1 MQLIKNYLYNVFY
14 QLFILIVPLIT
25 MPYISRVLGPTG
37 SGINY
42 LTSANTQYFILLGSL
57 GITLYGN
64 RQIAYLRDNKQRVSQ
79 AFWEIF
85 LLRCLTTL
93 VALSSFYIFVY
104 FNHTYQWAYLIQS
117 ILIIATALDISW
129 FFMGVENFKVTV
141 SRNMIVKIFSILFI
155 FTLVK
160 TKNDVII
167 YIFILSLS
175 QLLGN
180 LTLFPYLRHYINWP
194 QWRQLQI
201 WQHLRP
207 SLALFLPQV
216 AMQIYLILNKTM
228 VGWLVSVKATGFY
241 TYSDNTI
248 RAVLT
253 LGTSLATVMMPR
265 VANTF
270 IHGDIKQV
278 NKYTQLSFDFAS
290 AVAVPLMFGIAAVS
304 LKFVPSF
311 LGAGYSPVAYLMI
324 IETLLILPVTW
335 TSVIG
340 NQYLIPLGRNRTY
353 TNSVLLGALVS
364 IVLNVPLILLFQT
377 QGAMI
382 TSVVCEFAVA
392 FYQLHAIRQELPLRV
407 LFNEFWKYLFAGL
420 IMFVIVFYLHL
431 HWKFTLL
438 TFFVEVAAGISIY
451 LAGLLI
457 LKAPVLSRL
466 KILLAK

>member
-104 FNHTYQWAYLIQS
+104 FNHTYQGAYLMQS

-129 FFMGVENFKVTV
+129 LFMGVENFKVTV

-364 IVLNVPLILLFQT
+364 VVLNVPLILLFQT

-392 FYQLHAIRQELPLRV
+392 FYQLYAIRQELPLHV

-438 TFFVEVAAGISIY
+438 TFFIEVLVGIVLY
-451 LAGLLI
+451 AAGLLMFKASI
-457 LKAPVLSRL
+457 LQKL

>member
-104 FNHTYQWAYLIQS
+104 FNHTYQWAYLMQS
-117 ILIIATALDISW
+117 ILIIATTLDISW

-194 QWRQLQI
+194 QWRL
-201 WQHLRP
+201 
-207 SLALFLPQV
+207 SL
-216 AMQIYLILNKTM
+216 
-228 VGWLVSVKATGFY
+228 
-241 TYSDNTI
+241 
-248 RAVLT
+248 
-253 LGTSLATVMMPR
+253 
-265 VANTF
+265 
-270 IHGDIKQV
+270 IHI
-278 NKYTQLSFDFAS
+278 
-290 AVAVPLMFGIAAVS
+290 
-304 LKFVPSF
+304 
-311 LGAGYSPVAYLMI
+311 
-324 IETLLILPVTW
+324 
-335 TSVIG
+335 
-340 NQYLIPLGRNRTY
+340 
-353 TNSVLLGALVS
+353 
-364 IVLNVPLILLFQT
+364 
-377 QGAMI
+377 
-382 TSVVCEFAVA
+382 
-392 FYQLHAIRQELPLRV
+392 
-407 LFNEFWKYLFAGL
+407 
-420 IMFVIVFYLHL
+420 
-431 HWKFTLL
+431 
-438 TFFVEVAAGISIY
+438 
-451 LAGLLI
+451 
-457 LKAPVLSRL
+457 
-466 KILLAK
+466 

>member
-104 FNHTYQWAYLIQS
+104 FNHTYQGAYLMQS

-290 AVAVPLMFGIAAVS
+290 ALAVPLMFGIAAVS

-311 LGAGYSPVAYLMI
+311 LGADYSPVAYLMI

-335 TSVIG
+335 ASIIG

-392 FYQLHAIRQELPLRV
+392 FYQLYAIRQELPLSV
-407 LFNEFWKYLFAGL
+407 LFNELWKYLFAGL

-438 TFFVEVAAGISIY
+438 TFFIEVLVGIVLY
-451 LAGLLI
+451 AAGLLMFKASI
-457 LKAPVLSRL
+457 LQKL

>member
-25 MPYISRVLGPTG
+25 MPYISRVLGPNG

-85 LLRCLTTL
+85 LLRCLMTL
-93 VALSSFYIFVY
+93 VALISFYIFVY
-104 FNHTYQWAYLIQS
+104 FNHTYQWAYLMQS

-141 SRNMIVKIFSILFI
+141 SRNVIVKILSILFI

-160 TKNDVII
+160 KKNDVII

-175 QLLGN
+175 QLIGN
-180 LTLFPYLRHYINWP
+180 LALFPYLRHYINWP
-194 QWRQLQI
+194 QWHQLQI

-278 NKYTQLSFDFAS
+278 NKYTQISFDFAS
-290 AVAVPLMFGIAAVS
+290 ALAVPLMFGIAAVS
-304 LKFVPSF
+304 LKFVPIF

-392 FYQLHAIRQELPLRV
+392 FYQLYAIRQELPLRV
-407 LFNEFWKYLFAGL
+407 LFNELWKYLLAGL

-431 HWKFTLL
+431 YWKFTLL
-438 TFFVEVAAGISIY
+438 TFLVEVAAGMLVY

-457 LKAPVLSRL
+457 LKAPILSRL

>member
-1 MQLIKNYLYNVFY
+1 M
-14 QLFILIVPLIT
+14 
-25 MPYISRVLGPTG
+25 
-37 SGINY
+37 
-42 LTSANTQYFILLGSL
+42 
-57 GITLYGN
+57 
-64 RQIAYLRDNKQRVSQ
+64 
-79 AFWEIF
+79 
-85 LLRCLTTL
+85 
-93 VALSSFYIFVY
+93 
-104 FNHTYQWAYLIQS
+104 QS

-160 TKNDVII
+160 KKNDVII

-304 LKFVPSF
+304 LKFVPRF
-311 LGAGYSPVAYLMI
+311 LGADYSPVAYLMI

-335 TSVIG
+335 ASIIG

-382 TSVVCEFAVA
+382 ASVVCEFAVA
-392 FYQLHAIRQELPLRV
+392 FYQLYAIRQELPLRF

-438 TFFVEVAAGISIY
+438 TFFVEIAAGIFIY

>member
-104 FNHTYQWAYLIQS
+104 FNHTYQWAYLMQS

-311 LGAGYSPVAYLMI
+311 LGADYSPVAYLMI

-335 TSVIG
+335 ASIIG

-382 TSVVCEFAVA
+382 ASVICEFAVA
-392 FYQLHAIRQELPLRV
+392 FYQLYAIRQELPLHF

-438 TFFVEVAAGISIY
+438 TFFVEIAAGIFIY

>member
-85 LLRCLTTL
+85 LLRCLMTL
-93 VALSSFYIFVY
+93 VALISFYIFVY
-104 FNHTYQWAYLIQS
+104 FNHTYQWAYWMQS

-141 SRNMIVKIFSILFI
+141 SRNVIVKIFSILFI

-392 FYQLHAIRQELPLRV
+392 FYQLHAIRQELPLHV

-438 TFFVEVAAGISIY
+438 TFFIEVLVGIVLY
-451 LAGLLI
+451 AAGLLMFKASI
-457 LKAPVLSRL
+457 LQKL

>member
-93 VALSSFYIFVY
+93 VALISFYIFVY
-104 FNHTYQWAYLIQS
+104 FNHTYQWAYLMQS

-141 SRNMIVKIFSILFI
+141 SRNVIVKIFSILFI

-180 LTLFPYLRHYINWP
+180 LALFPYLRHYINWP

-290 AVAVPLMFGIAAVS
+290 ALAVPLMFGIAAVS

-353 TNSVLLGALVS
+353 TNSVLLGALISV
-364 IVLNVPLILLFQT
+364 VLNVPLILLFQT

-392 FYQLHAIRQELPLRV
+392 FYQFYAIRQELPLRF
-407 LFNEFWKYLFAGL
+407 LFNELWKYLFAGL

-438 TFFVEVAAGISIY
+438 TFFIEVLVGIVLY
-451 LAGLLI
+451 AAGLLMFKASI
-457 LKAPVLSRL
+457 LQKL

>member
-1 MQLIKNYLYNVFY
+1 MQIIKNYLYNVFY

-25 MPYISRVLGPTG
+25 MPYISRVLGPNG

-85 LLRCLTTL
+85 LLRCLMTL
-93 VALSSFYIFVY
+93 VALISFYIFVY
-104 FNHTYQWAYLIQS
+104 FNHTYQWAYLMQS

-141 SRNMIVKIFSILFI
+141 SRNVIVKILSILFI

-160 TKNDVII
+160 KKNDVII

-175 QLLGN
+175 QLIGN
-180 LTLFPYLRHYINWP
+180 LALFPYLRHYINWP

-278 NKYTQLSFDFAS
+278 NKYIQISFDFAS
-290 AVAVPLMFGIAAVS
+290 ALAVPLMFGIAAVS
-304 LKFVPSF
+304 LKFVPIF

-392 FYQLHAIRQELPLRV
+392 FYQLYAIRQELPLRV
-407 LFNEFWKYLFAGL
+407 LFNELWKYLLAGL

-431 HWKFTLL
+431 YWKFTLL
-438 TFFVEVAAGISIY
+438 TFLVEVAAGMLVY

-457 LKAPVLSRL
+457 LKAPILSRL

>member
-104 FNHTYQWAYLIQS
+104 FNHTYQGAYLMQS

-141 SRNMIVKIFSILFI
+141 SRNVIVKIFSILFI

-180 LTLFPYLRHYINWP
+180 LALFPYLRHYINWP

-290 AVAVPLMFGIAAVS
+290 ALAVPLMFGIAAVS

-353 TNSVLLGALVS
+353 TNSVLLGALIS

-382 TSVVCEFAVA
+382 ASVVCEFAVA
-392 FYQLHAIRQELPLRV
+392 FYQLYAIRQELPLSV
-407 LFNEFWKYLFAGL
+407 LFNELWKYLFAGL

>member
-57 GITLYGN
+57 GIALYGN

-104 FNHTYQWAYLIQS
+104 FNHTYQWAYLMQS

-141 SRNMIVKIFSILFI
+141 SRNVIVKIFSILFI

-180 LTLFPYLRHYINWP
+180 LALFPYLRHYINWP

-278 NKYTQLSFDFAS
+278 NKYTQISFDFAS
-290 AVAVPLMFGIAAVS
+290 ALAVPLMFGIAAVS
-304 LKFVPSF
+304 LKFVPGF
-311 LGAGYSPVAYLMI
+311 LGADYSPVAYLMI

-335 TSVIG
+335 SSVIG

-392 FYQLHAIRQELPLRV
+392 FYQLHAIRQELPLHV

-438 TFFVEVAAGISIY
+438 TFFIEVLVGIVLY
-451 LAGLLI
+451 AAGLLMFKASI
-457 LKAPVLSRL
+457 LQKL

>member
-1 MQLIKNYLYNVFY
+1 MQIIKNYLYNVFY

-25 MPYISRVLGPTG
+25 MPYISRVLGPNG

-85 LLRCLTTL
+85 LLRCLMTL
-93 VALSSFYIFVY
+93 VALISFYIFVY
-104 FNHTYQWAYLIQS
+104 FNHTYQWAYLMQS

-141 SRNMIVKIFSILFI
+141 SRNVIVKILSILFI

-160 TKNDVII
+160 KKNDVII

-175 QLLGN
+175 QLIGN
-180 LTLFPYLRHYINWP
+180 LALFPYLRHYINWP

-278 NKYTQLSFDFAS
+278 NKYIQISFDFAS
-290 AVAVPLMFGIAAVS
+290 ALAVPLMFGIAAVS
-304 LKFVPSF
+304 LKFVPIF

-392 FYQLHAIRQELPLRV
+392 FYQLYAIRQELPLRV
-407 LFNEFWKYLFAGL
+407 LFNELWKYLLAGL

-431 HWKFTLL
+431 YWKFTFL
-438 TFFVEVAAGISIY
+438 TFLVEVAAGMLVY

-457 LKAPVLSRL
+457 LKAPILSRL

>member
-1 MQLIKNYLYNVFY
+1 M
-14 QLFILIVPLIT
+14 
-25 MPYISRVLGPTG
+25 
-37 SGINY
+37 
-42 LTSANTQYFILLGSL
+42 
-57 GITLYGN
+57 
-64 RQIAYLRDNKQRVSQ
+64 
-79 AFWEIF
+79 
-85 LLRCLTTL
+85 
-93 VALSSFYIFVY
+93 
-104 FNHTYQWAYLIQS
+104 
-117 ILIIATALDISW
+117 
-129 FFMGVENFKVTV
+129 
-141 SRNMIVKIFSILFI
+141 
-155 FTLVK
+155 
-160 TKNDVII
+160 
-167 YIFILSLS
+167 
-175 QLLGN
+175 
-180 LTLFPYLRHYINWP
+180 P

-290 AVAVPLMFGIAAVS
+290 ALAVPLMFGIAAVS

-364 IVLNVPLILLFQT
+364 VVLNVPLILLFQT

-392 FYQLHAIRQELPLRV
+392 FYQLYAIRQELPLRF
-407 LFNEFWKYLFAGL
+407 LFNELWKYLFAGL

-438 TFFVEVAAGISIY
+438 TFFIEVLVGIVLY
-451 LAGLLI
+451 AAGLLMFKASI
-457 LKAPVLSRL
+457 LQKL

>member
-14 QLFILIVPLIT
+14 QLFVLIVPLIT

-57 GITLYGN
+57 GIALYGN
-64 RQIAYLRDNKQRVSQ
+64 RQIAYLRDNRQRVSQ

-85 LLRCLTTL
+85 LLRCLMTL
-93 VALSSFYIFVY
+93 VALISFYIFVY
-104 FNHTYQWAYLIQS
+104 FNHTYQWAYLMQS
-117 ILIIATALDISW
+117 ILIIATGLDISW

-141 SRNMIVKIFSILFI
+141 SRNVIVKILAILFI

-290 AVAVPLMFGIAAVS
+290 ALAVPLMFGIAAVS
-304 LKFVPSF
+304 LKFVPGF
-311 LGAGYSPVAYLMI
+311 LGADYSPVAYLMI

-335 TSVIG
+335 SSVIG

-392 FYQLHAIRQELPLRV
+392 FYQLHAIRQELPLHV

-438 TFFVEVAAGISIY
+438 TFFVEVAAGILIY

-457 LKAPVLSRL
+457 LKAPILSRL

>member
-14 QLFILIVPLIT
+14 QLFVLIVPLIT

-57 GITLYGN
+57 GIALYGN
-64 RQIAYLRDNKQRVSQ
+64 RQIAYLRDNRQRVSQ

-85 LLRCLTTL
+85 LLRCLMTL
-93 VALSSFYIFVY
+93 VALISFYIFVY
-104 FNHTYQWAYLIQS
+104 FNHTYQWAYLMQS
-117 ILIIATALDISW
+117 ILIIATGLDISW

-141 SRNMIVKIFSILFI
+141 SRNVIVKILAILFI

-290 AVAVPLMFGIAAVS
+290 ALAVPLMFGIAAVS
-304 LKFVPSF
+304 LKFVPGF
-311 LGAGYSPVAYLMI
+311 LGADYSPVAYLMI

-335 TSVIG
+335 SSVIG

-392 FYQLHAIRQELPLRV
+392 FYQLHAIRQELPLHV

-438 TFFVEVAAGISIY
+438 TFFVEVAAGILIY

-457 LKAPVLSRL
+457 LKAPILSRF

>member
-104 FNHTYQWAYLIQS
+104 FNHTYQWAYLMQS

-141 SRNMIVKIFSILFI
+141 SRNVIVKIFSILFI

-290 AVAVPLMFGIAAVS
+290 ALAVPLMFGIAAVS

-311 LGAGYSPVAYLMI
+311 LGADYSPVAYLMI

-335 TSVIG
+335 SSVIG

-438 TFFVEVAAGISIY
+438 TFFVEIAAGIFIY

>member
-93 VALSSFYIFVY
+93 VALISFYIFVY
-104 FNHTYQWAYLIQS
+104 FNHTYQWAYLMQS

-141 SRNMIVKIFSILFI
+141 SRNVIVKIFSILFI

-180 LTLFPYLRHYINWP
+180 LALFPYLRHYINWP

-228 VGWLVSVKATGFY
+228 VGRLVSVKATGFY

-290 AVAVPLMFGIAAVS
+290 ALAVPLMFGIAAVS

-311 LGAGYSPVAYLMI
+311 LGAGYNPVAYLMI

-364 IVLNVPLILLFQT
+364 VVLNVPLILLFRT

-392 FYQLHAIRQELPLRV
+392 FYQLYAIRQELPLRV

-431 HWKFTLL
+431 HWKFTFL
-438 TFFVEVAAGISIY
+438 TFFIEVLVGIVLY
-451 LAGLLI
+451 AAGLLMFKSSI
-457 LKAPVLSRL
+457 LQKL

>member
-216 AMQIYLILNKTM
+216 AMQIYLIVNKTM

-311 LGAGYSPVAYLMI
+311 LGADYSPVAYLMI

-335 TSVIG
+335 ASIIG

-438 TFFVEVAAGISIY
+438 TFFVEIAAGIFIY

-457 LKAPVLSRL
+457 LKAPVLLRL

>member
-1 MQLIKNYLYNVFY
+1 LQLIKNYLYNVFY

-104 FNHTYQWAYLIQS
+104 FNHTYQWAYLMQS

-141 SRNMIVKIFSILFI
+141 SRNVIVKIFSILFI

-180 LTLFPYLRHYINWP
+180 LALFPYLRHYINWP

-278 NKYTQLSFDFAS
+278 NKYTQ
-290 AVAVPLMFGIAAVS
+290 
-304 LKFVPSF
+304 
-311 LGAGYSPVAYLMI
+311 Y
-324 IETLLILPVTW
+324 LLILLVPW
-335 TSVIG
+335 
-340 NQYLIPLGRNRTY
+340 QY
-353 TNSVLLGALVS
+353 
-364 IVLNVPLILLFQT
+364 
-377 QGAMI
+377 
-382 TSVVCEFAVA
+382 
-392 FYQLHAIRQELPLRV
+392 H
-407 LFNEFWKYLFAGL
+407 
-420 IMFVIVFYLHL
+420 
-431 HWKFTLL
+431 
-438 TFFVEVAAGISIY
+438 
-451 LAGLLI
+451 
-457 LKAPVLSRL
+457 
-466 KILLAK
+466 

>member
-104 FNHTYQWAYLIQS
+104 FNHTYQWAYLMQS

-311 LGAGYSPVAYLMI
+311 LGADYSPVAYLMI

-335 TSVIG
+335 ASIIG

-382 TSVVCEFAVA
+382 ASVVCEFAVA
-392 FYQLHAIRQELPLRV
+392 FYQLYAIRQELPLRF

-438 TFFVEVAAGISIY
+438 TFFVEIAAGIFIY

>member
-93 VALSSFYIFVY
+93 VALISFYIFVY
-104 FNHTYQWAYLIQS
+104 FNHTYQWAYLMQS
-117 ILIIATALDISW
+117 ILIIATGLDISW

-141 SRNMIVKIFSILFI
+141 SRNVIVKILAILFI

-216 AMQIYLILNKTM
+216 AMQIYLIVNKTM

-278 NKYTQLSFDFAS
+278 NKYTQISFDFAS
-290 AVAVPLMFGIAAVS
+290 ALAVPLMFGIAAVS
-304 LKFVPSF
+304 LKFVPGF
-311 LGAGYSPVAYLMI
+311 LGADYSPVAYLMI

-335 TSVIG
+335 SSVIG

-392 FYQLHAIRQELPLRV
+392 FYQLHAIRQELPLHV

-438 TFFVEVAAGISIY
+438 TFFVEVAAGILIY

-457 LKAPVLSRL
+457 LKAPILSRL

>member
-104 FNHTYQWAYLIQS
+104 FNHTYQGAYLMQS

-290 AVAVPLMFGIAAVS
+290 ALAVPLMFGIAAVS

-392 FYQLHAIRQELPLRV
+392 FYQLYAIRQELPLSV
-407 LFNEFWKYLFAGL
+407 LFNELWKYLFAGL

-438 TFFVEVAAGISIY
+438 TFFIEVLVGIVLY
-451 LAGLLI
+451 AAGLLMFKASI
-457 LKAPVLSRL
+457 LQKL

>member
-104 FNHTYQWAYLIQS
+104 FNHTYQWAYLMQS

-311 LGAGYSPVAYLMI
+311 LGADYSPVAYLMI

-335 TSVIG
+335 ASIIG

-438 TFFVEVAAGISIY
+438 TFFVEIAAGIFIY

>member
-104 FNHTYQWAYLIQS
+104 FNHTYQWAYLMQS

-141 SRNMIVKIFSILFI
+141 SRNVIVKIFSILFI

-180 LTLFPYLRHYINWP
+180 LALFPYLRHYINWP

-278 NKYTQLSFDFAS
+278 NKYTQISFDFAS
-290 AVAVPLMFGIAAVS
+290 ALAVPLMFGIAAVS
-304 LKFVPSF
+304 LKFVPGF
-311 LGAGYSPVAYLMI
+311 LGADYSPVAYLMI

-335 TSVIG
+335 SSVIG

-392 FYQLHAIRQELPLRV
+392 FYQLHAIRQELPLHV

-438 TFFVEVAAGISIY
+438 TFFIEVLVGIVLY
-451 LAGLLI
+451 AAGLLMFKASI
-457 LKAPVLSRL
+457 LQKL